1 MNQSDVLFLVTF
13 LILLSTLTVFIVQFV
28 RSRRRRGGEGG
39 GGEGGGRAGWWEGPW
54 DDDDRKR

>member
-1 MNQSDVLFLVTF
+1 MNQSDVLFLVIF

-28 RSRRRRGGEGG
+28 RSRRRGGEGD
-39 GGEGGGRAGWWEGPW
+39 GRAGWWEGPW